1 VSGPSVRR
9 ALDTASWLCGWVA
22 SACLAAMMLLTVADV
37 VLRAAFNRPIR
48 GVYELVELLLCA
60 TFFVALP
67 AVFLRDEHI
76 VVDSIDRYAPRA
88 VPWLRRVA
96 GLVAVAML
104 SLMAW
109 QGGVAARDTW
119 SFGDV
124 TPDLALPKILF
135 WIPLLFGLAAGA
147 VAALATLFRTRTLIS
162 WGASTAPQTPRLGD
176 GAAQPR
182 RPSGSGSQRT

>member
-1 VSGPSVRR
+1 MRRAR
-9 ALDTASWLCGWVA
+9 ALDTASWLCGWIA
-22 SACLAAMMLLTVADV
+22 SVCLAAMMVLTVADV
-37 VLRAAFNRPIR
+37 VLRAVFNRPIR

-67 AVFLRDEHI
+67 AVFLREDQI
-76 VVDSIDRYAPRA
+76 VVDSIDRAAPRA

-96 GLVAVAML
+96 GVIAVAML

-109 QGGVAARDTW
+109 QGGIAARDAW

-135 WIPLLFGLAAGA
+135 WIPLLFGLGAGA
-147 VAALATLFRTRTLIS
+147 VGALVAMFRVRS
-162 WGASTAPQTPRLGD
+162 
-176 GAAQPR
+176 
-182 RPSGSGSQRT
+182 